1 MRQPWSRRLLPAVL
15 QREHMAGQAVRF
27 VTVGVLN
34 TGVDLG
40 AFYLLGSIP
49 GMPDIAAKAVSY
61 ILGIINSFV
70 WNKYWTFGAGRSAK
84 GKREFAVFF
93 AVNTPPLLVNVVAF
107 TLLGLWVGQG
117 TFWVRMSKAF
127 AAAVVSVAWN
137 FMGSRYL
144 AFRHTALRGRR
155 TQRGG
160 RPLEI
165 HDPAAVETVEDPA
178 EAFAPNLQFSV
189 VIPVHNEAECLLTE
203 VNALTAELQRGQ
215 VDYELI
221 LAENGSTDQT
231 GALAEAL
238 AQQDPHVRV
247 LRLPSPDY
255 GAAMKAGMLAA
266 RGQFVVNFDIDFHDV
281 DFMLRALPLLDSCG
295 VVVGSKLMAGAEDRR
310 PPLRHLVSW
319 GFTTMLR
326 LLFDW
331 RMDDTH
337 GIKVLRREVVRRFAP
352 QTVMTRDLFDTELI
366 IRARRAGVKVGALP
380 VRVEEKRKPRSSIVR
395 RIPRTLRGLLRLR
408 FVLWKEG
415 SAGA

>member
-1 MRQPWSRRLLPAVL
+1 
-15 QREHMAGQAVRF
+15 
-27 VTVGVLN
+27 
-34 TGVDLG
+34 
-40 AFYLLGSIP
+40 
-49 GMPDIAAKAVSY
+49 
-61 ILGIINSFV
+61 
-70 WNKYWTFGAGRSAK
+70 
-84 GKREFAVFF
+84 
-93 AVNTPPLLVNVVAF
+93 
-107 TLLGLWVGQG
+107 
-117 TFWVRMSKAF
+117 
-127 AAAVVSVAWN
+127 
-137 FMGSRYL
+137 
-144 AFRHTALRGRR
+144 
-155 TQRGG
+155 
-160 RPLEI
+160 LEI
-165 HDPAAVETVEDPA
+165 HDPAAVETVEAPA
-178 EAFAPNLQFSV
+178 EALAPNLQFSV

-310 PPLRHLVSW
+310 SPLRHLVSW